1 MANKKVETENV
12 QEEANLEENI
22 NVEET
27 RKEDKKAES
36 KKTVNPD
43 KASEYIQKLNEDLE
57 EQKRLA
63 DEYYDSLKRNMADFD
78 NYKKR
83 IVKEKESLHTM
94 VVAGIVEDL
103 LPILDNF
110 ENALTHEC
118 TDEKFKTGM
127 DMIYNQIKEVIS
139 KYGVEEIESIGMEFD
154 PMLHEAVMHIDDE
167 NFGEKEITEVFRK
180 GYKIKDKVIRHAMV
194 KVAN

>member
-1 MANKKVETENV
+1 MANRKAQEKNV
-12 QEEANLEENI
+12 QDEANLEENI
-22 NVEET
+22 NPEET
-27 RKEDKKAES
+27 KNETKKV
-36 KKTVNPD
+36 TNID
-43 KASEYIQKLNEDLE
+43 KASEYIAKLNEDLE

-83 IVKEKESLHTM
+83 MTKEKESLHTM
-94 VVAGIVEDL
+94 VVADIVEDL

-118 TDEKFKTGM
+118 TDDKFKTGM
-127 DMIYNQIKEVIS
+127 DMIYNQIKVAIS
-139 KYGVEEIESIGMEFD
+139 KYGVEEIECIGKEFD

-167 NFGEKEITEVFRK
+167 NFGEKEVTEVFRK
-180 GYKIKDKVIRHAMV
+180 GYKIKEKVIRHAMV

>member
-1 MANKKVETENV
+1 MANKKEQNESI
-12 QEEANLEENI
+12 QEETKLEENI
-22 NVEET
+22 ET
-27 RKEDKKAES
+27 NEINTES
-36 KKTVNPD
+36 KKVKSVD
-43 KASEYIQKLNEDLE
+43 KASEYIAKLNEDLE

-83 IVKEKESLHTM
+83 MIKEKESLHTM
-94 VVAGIVEDL
+94 IVADIVDNM

-110 ENALTHEC
+110 ENALIHEC
-118 TDEKFKTGM
+118 SDEKFKTGM
-127 DMIYNQIKEVIS
+127 EMIYNQIKDVIS
-139 KYGVEEIESIGMEFD
+139 KYGVEEIESIGKEFD

>member
-1 MANKKVETENV
+1 MKRRINKVSTENIEKENIV
-12 QEEANLEENI
+12 TQEENNE
-22 NVEET
+22 VKT
-27 RKEDKKAES
+27 KKTSS
-36 KKTVNPD
+36 KKNLAAD
-43 KASEYIQKLNEDLE
+43 KADEYIAKLNEDLE

-83 IVKEKESLHTM
+83 IVKEKESMHTM
-94 VVAGIVEDL
+94 IVADIVENM

-110 ENALTHEC
+110 DTALMHESA
-118 TDEKFKTGM
+118 DEKFKTGM
-127 DMIYNQIKEVIS
+127 EMIYSQIKDVIS
-139 KYGVEEIESIGMEFD
+139 KYGVEEIQSLNCTFD
-154 PMLHEAVMHIDDE
+154 PMLHEAVMHEDNE
-167 NFGEKEITEVFRK
+167 EFGEKEIIEVFRK

>member
-1 MANKKVETENV
+1 MANKKEQNENL
-12 QEEANLEENI
+12 QEEIKLEEKIEANEV
-22 NVEET
+22 NT
-27 RKEDKKAES
+27 ES
-36 KKTVNPD
+36 KKTKIID
-43 KASEYIQKLNEDLE
+43 KASEYIAKLNEDLE

-83 IVKEKESLHTM
+83 MTKEKESLHTM
-94 VVAGIVEDL
+94 IVADIVDNM

-110 ENALTHEC
+110 ENALIHEC

-127 DMIYNQIKEVIS
+127 EMIYNQIKDVIS
-139 KYGVEEIESIGMEFD
+139 KYGVEEIESIGKEFD

>member
-1 MANKKVETENV
+1 M
-12 QEEANLEENI
+12 
-22 NVEET
+22 
-27 RKEDKKAES
+27 
-36 KKTVNPD
+36 
-43 KASEYIQKLNEDLE
+43 E

-83 IVKEKESLHTM
+83 ITKEKESMHTH
-94 VVAGIVEDL
+94 VVAGIVENL
-103 LPILDNF
+103 LPVLDNF

-118 TDEKFKTGM
+118 NDEKFKSGM
-127 DMIYNQIKEVIS
+127 DMIYSQIKDVIS
-139 KYGVEEIESIGMEFD
+139 GYGVEEIECMNKEFD
-154 PMLHEAVMHIDDE
+154 PMLCEAVMHVDDE
-167 NFGEKEITEVFRK
+167 NFGEKEVVEVFRK

>member
-1 MANKKVETENV
+1 MANKKQQNESV
-12 QEEANLEENI
+12 QEETKLEENF
-22 NVEET
+22 ET
-27 RKEDKKAES
+27 NEVNTES
-36 KKTVNPD
+36 KKVKSVD
-43 KASEYIQKLNEDLE
+43 KASEYIAKLNEDLE

-83 IVKEKESLHTM
+83 MTKEKESLHTM
-94 VVAGIVEDL
+94 IVADIVDNM

-127 DMIYNQIKEVIS
+127 EMIYNQIKAVIS
-139 KYGVEEIESIGMEFD
+139 KYGVEEIESIGKEFD
-154 PMLHEAVMHIDDE
+154 PMLHEAVMHLDDE